1 MPTSTHHVVLGN
13 GIAGNHAADV
23 IRKRDP
29 NSRITII
36 SAGALLFYNRYDLPN
51 VFRGQH
57 QWVDYLVHPPEYYE
71 SQNITLRR
79 KTRVVEL
86 EPQAQTL
93 SLAHRETLHYDKL
106 LIATGGHAY
115 IPARLLDDVGL
126 MHSFHNFRV
135 AMQVQS
141 AVRKNGTVIMLG
153 GDVMGLDLARTI
165 IATGHRVIVAL
176 DNRTFWPHE
185 IAQSERARYLQ
196 ALESMGLDVRDHG
209 KVDHIEAGNSK
220 GPARQVFFEDGS
232 EIRGDVVM
240 PFFGL
245 VPTVDFLAT
254 SGIDME
260 RGILVNPQL
269 QTARNN
275 IWAAGDV
282 CQIWSATSNAY
293 RFYYG
298 YRNVKMMG
306 EVAAYNMTGEQ
317 SPFEST
323 VDEALEVT
331 SKGLLHSPFWEYDQ
345 RG

>member
-1 MPTSTHHVVLGN
+1 MPSPMHHVVLGN
-13 GIAGNHAADV
+13 GIAGNHAASV
-23 IRKRDP
+23 IREREPD
-29 NSRITII
+29 SRITIV
-36 SAGALLFYNRYDLPN
+36 SAGALLFYNRYDLPD
-51 VFRGQH
+51 VFRGRH

-71 SQNITLRR
+71 SQNIALRR

-86 EPQAQTL
+86 DTQTQTL

-106 LIATGGHAY
+106 LIATGGRAY
-115 IPARLLDDVGL
+115 IPERLLDNTDL
-126 MHSFHNFRV
+126 MNNFHNFRV
-135 AMQVQS
+135 AMQTQRS
-141 AVRKNGTVIMLG
+141 VRKNGTVIMLG

-165 IATGHRVIVAL
+165 IAAGHRVIVAL

-185 IAQSERARYLQ
+185 VAQNERVRYLQ
-196 ALESMGLDVRDHG
+196 ALENMGLDVLDHG
-209 KVDHIEAGNSK
+209 RVDHIEAGNSK
-220 GPARQVFFEDGS
+220 GPARRVLFEDGS
-232 EIRGDVVM
+232 EIRGDIVM

-245 VPTVDFLAT
+245 VPAVDFLAT

-260 RGILVNPQL
+260 RGILVSPQL
-269 QTARNN
+269 QTARDN

-317 SPFEST
+317 SAFEST
-323 VDEALEVT
+323 VDETLEVT
-331 SKGLLHSPFWEYDQ
+331 SKGTLHSPFWEFD
-345 RG
+345 

>member
-51 VFRGQH
+51 VFRGRH
-57 QWVDYLVHPPEYYE
+57 QWADYLVHPPEYYE

-196 ALESMGLDVRDHG
+196 ALENMGLDVRDHG
-209 KVDHIEAGNSK
+209 KVDHIAAGNSK
-220 GPARQVFFEDGS
+220 GPARQVFFEDGN

>member
-93 SLAHRETLHYDKL
+93 SLAHREALHYDKL

-269 QTARNN
+269 QTARDN

>member
-86 EPQAQTL
+86 DPQAQTL
-93 SLAHRETLHYDKL
+93 SLAHREALHYDKL

-196 ALESMGLDVRDHG
+196 ALENMGLDVRDHG
-209 KVDHIEAGNSK
+209 KVDHIAAGNSK
-220 GPARQVFFEDGS
+220 GPARQVFFEDGN

>member
-196 ALESMGLDVRDHG
+196 ALENMGLDVRDHG
-209 KVDHIEAGNSK
+209 KVDHIAAGNSK

-269 QTARNN
+269 QTARDN

>member
-51 VFRGQH
+51 VFRGRH

-196 ALESMGLDVRDHG
+196 ALENMGLDVRDHG
-209 KVDHIEAGNSK
+209 KVDHIAAGNSK
-220 GPARQVFFEDGS
+220 GPARQVFFEDGN

>member
-51 VFRGQH
+51 VFRGRH

-269 QTARNN
+269 QTARDN

>member
-1 MPTSTHHVVLGN
+1 MPSSTHHVVLGN

-36 SAGALLFYNRYDLPN
+36 SAGALLFYNRYDLPD
-51 VFRGQH
+51 VFRGRH

-86 EPQAQTL
+86 DPQTQTL

-135 AMQVQS
+135 AMQVQN

-196 ALESMGLDVRDHG
+196 ALESMGLDIWDHG

-260 RGILVNPQL
+260 RGILVSPQL
-269 QTARNN
+269 QTARDN

-317 SPFEST
+317 SAFESI
-323 VDEALEVT
+323 VDETLEVT
-331 SKGLLHSPFWEYDQ
+331 SKGTLHSPFWEFD
-345 RG
+345 

>member
-1 MPTSTHHVVLGN
+1 M
-13 GIAGNHAADV
+13 
-23 IRKRDP
+23 
-29 NSRITII
+29 
-36 SAGALLFYNRYDLPN
+36 
-51 VFRGQH
+51 
-57 QWVDYLVHPPEYYE
+57 
-71 SQNITLRR
+71 
-79 KTRVVEL
+79 
-86 EPQAQTL
+86 
-93 SLAHRETLHYDKL
+93 
-106 LIATGGHAY
+106 
-115 IPARLLDDVGL
+115 
-126 MHSFHNFRV
+126 
-135 AMQVQS
+135 
-141 AVRKNGTVIMLG
+141 
-153 GDVMGLDLARTI
+153 
-165 IATGHRVIVAL
+165 
-176 DNRTFWPHE
+176 
-185 IAQSERARYLQ
+185 
-196 ALESMGLDVRDHG
+196 
-209 KVDHIEAGNSK
+209 DHIEAGNSK

-269 QTARNN
+269 QTARDN

>member
-196 ALESMGLDVRDHG
+196 ALENMGLDVRDHG
-209 KVDHIEAGNSK
+209 KVDHIAAGNSK
-220 GPARQVFFEDGS
+220 GPARQVFFEDGN

>member
-1 MPTSTHHVVLGN
+1 MPSSTHHVVLGN

-36 SAGALLFYNRYDLPN
+36 SAGALLFYNRYDLPD
-51 VFRGQH
+51 VFRGRH

-86 EPQAQTL
+86 DPQTQTL

-135 AMQVQS
+135 AMQVQN

-196 ALESMGLDVRDHG
+196 ALESMGLDIWDHG

-260 RGILVNPQL
+260 RGILVSPQL
-269 QTARNN
+269 QTARDN

-282 CQIWSATSNAY
+282 CQIWSATS
-293 RFYYG
+293 
-298 YRNVKMMG
+298 
-306 EVAAYNMTGEQ
+306 
-317 SPFEST
+317 
-323 VDEALEVT
+323 
-331 SKGLLHSPFWEYDQ
+331 
-345 RG
+345 